1 MVDYIIES
9 IMEDEVDAVV
19 DDALDNEEDLDISTE
34 DEEDGVFADTPVG
47 IDYDDE
53 EEEYEDPYIVYDLDE
68 EEPIDDETESEDD
81 EDFFVTE
88 ASLLRGYDSFD
99 DAQLIQEA
107 KKYLSKSEI
116 MKDLERADNPTKID
130 KVIDKFYE
138 LITTLVSGV
147 GAGFVGGSIAGKAI
161 SAIGTSALGTAA
173 GIAGIAG
180 GLTVSMV
187 IGVAVAIIARIIK
200 MPVGSDPDKLR
211 KCQRIEAGI
220 DKGIKDLKAKKNK
233 GKEDPEKIEKVIKE
247 LEEGKAKVHAKIEAL
262 NNKIDK
268 EE

>member
-1 MVDYIIES
+1 MAKVS
-9 IMEDEVDAVV
+9 FH
-19 DDALDNEEDLDISTE
+19 
-34 DEEDGVFADTPVG
+34 GVG
-47 IDYDDE
+47 IKALSACVPSDVVYNRDLGYLIPQE
-53 EEEYEDPYIVYDLDE
+53 E
-68 EEPIDDETESEDD
+68 
-81 EDFFVTE
+81 
-88 ASLLRGYDSFD
+88 
-99 DAQLIQEA
+99 
-107 KKYLSKSEI
+107 
-116 MKDLERADNPTKID
+116 ID

-138 LITTLVSGV
+138 LITMLVSGV
-147 GAGFVGGSIAGKAI
+147 GAGFVGGSIAGKAV
-161 SAIGTSALGTAA
+161 SAIGTGALGTAA

-233 GKEDPEKIEKVIKE
+233 GKEDPEKIEKAIKE

>member
-1 MVDYIIES
+1 MVDYVIES

-19 DDALDNEEDLDISTE
+19 DDALDNEEIELSS
-34 DEEDGVFADTPVG
+34 DEEDGIFADTPVG

-68 EEPIDDETESEDD
+68 EEPIDNETESEDD

-88 ASLLRGYDSFD
+88 ATLLGGYDSFD

-138 LITTLVSGV
+138 LITMLVGGA
-147 GAGFVGGSIAGKAI
+147 GAGFVGGSILGKAA

-173 GIAGIAG
+173 GVAGIAG

-233 GKEDPEKIEKVIKE
+233 GKEDSEKIEKVIKE

>member
-1 MVDYIIES
+1 MVDYVIES

-34 DEEDGVFADTPVG
+34 DEEDGVFADAPVG

-68 EEPIDDETESEDD
+68 EDEADDDEDEDD

-88 ASLLRGYDSFD
+88 ATLLGGYDSFD

-233 GKEDPEKIEKVIKE
+233 GKENPEKIEKTIKE